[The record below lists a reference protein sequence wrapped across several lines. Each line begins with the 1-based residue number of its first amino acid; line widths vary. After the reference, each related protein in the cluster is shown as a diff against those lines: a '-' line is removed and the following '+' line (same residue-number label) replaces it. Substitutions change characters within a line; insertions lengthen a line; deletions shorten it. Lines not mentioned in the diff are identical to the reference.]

1 MNRNSPDPQA
11 CSETTADLSLPDWQ
25 RAYGDP
31 VFQGLIKRSPSD
43 FKVTEVLGYPLSGA
57 GEHDFLWVEKEGVN
71 TAWVA
76 EKLARLAGVRE
87 VDVGY
92 SGRKDRQAITRQW
105 FSIRRPTGSGTDW
118 DRFNE
123 PGITILEKTRHEKK
137 LRRGAHSGNHFKI
150 AIYGERPDAEAINT
164 RLALIRRGGVPNY
177 FGEQRFGRGGNN
189 LTLATDLFAGRRLK
203 RNKRSIALSAARAY
217 IFNQVLQF
225 RIKEDCWD
233 TAVPGEAL
241 NLDGTGSVFVA
252 DEINEELKARL
263 LGMDIHPTGAL
274 WGSGELIC
282 RGAAAKIDEIIAVQ
296 FQVLSHGLRMQN
308 VKQARR
314 ALRLAVRDLK
324 WEIENDTLW
333 LDFYLTSGGFATS
346 VLQEIATQATGHEQ

>member
-1 MNRNSPDPQA
+1 MNPNLPDSLKRNA
-11 CSETTADLSLPDWQ
+11 KTADYSLPDWQ

-31 VFQGLIKRSPSD
+31 VFQGLFKQSPSD
-43 FKVTEVLGYPLSGA
+43 FNVTEILGYQLSGD

-76 EKLARLAGVRE
+76 EKFAGLAGVRE

-123 PGITILEKTRHEKK
+123 PGVTILEKTRHEKK
-137 LRRGAHSGNHFKI
+137 LRRGAHSGNHFRI
-150 AIYGERPDAEAINT
+150 AIREARPDAEAINA
-164 RLALIRRGGVPNY
+164 RLELIRGGGVPNY

-217 IFNQVLQF
+217 IFNHVLQF

-241 NLDGTGSVFVA
+241 NLDGTGSVFVE

-263 LGMDIHPTGAL
+263 LSLDIHPTGAL

-282 RGAAAKIDEIIAVQ
+282 RDEAAKIDVTIAAQ
-296 FQVLSHGLRMQN
+296 FEALSNGLRVQE

-324 WEIENDTLW
+324 WEFENDTLW
-333 LDFYLTSGGFATS
+333 LDFWLTSGGFATS
-346 VLQEIATQATGHEQ
+346 VLQEIATPGDRA